1 MGKLPGLH
9 ELGPDLHLPKRC
21 QKEKHNSYGG
31 TRFGALPAASL
42 VYLMSSR
49 QVRKTLLKYTQA
61 S

>member
-49 QVRKTLLKYTQA
+49 QVRKTLL
-61 S
+61 